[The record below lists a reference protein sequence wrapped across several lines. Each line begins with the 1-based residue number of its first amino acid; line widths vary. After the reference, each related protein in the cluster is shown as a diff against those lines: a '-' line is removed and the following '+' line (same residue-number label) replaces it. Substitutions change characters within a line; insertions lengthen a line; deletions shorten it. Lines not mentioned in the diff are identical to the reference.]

1 MTFSHGSGSGSS
13 GSGSG
18 SGSSGSGDADRDTL
32 RRASLKVALRISAGV
47 AVLVLVLLAA
57 ATVFLMNKLAHPT
70 PPDATA
76 GKAYTYLDSKDLIEG
91 MILAGL
97 AGIVLAGVVGWI
109 SARSAI
115 RPLGDAL
122 ARQRRFVQDASHEL
136 RTPLAILDTRIQLA
150 QRKAEPGSEPAQALA
165 KIRDDTATLTGI
177 VNELL
182 LAATG
187 SPGSAGSDVEP
198 VDVAEV
204 AREVSASLQDLA
216 RQQGVSCIFSGGP
229 GGAGAGGAA
238 ARVRVDPGSLRR
250 AVLALADN
258 ALAHTPSGGS
268 ITIST
273 GVEGSRAVVLVTD
286 TGTGITGVDPD
297 RIFDRFVRA
306 PGRAPG
312 RSPGRSPEAGE
323 PAGRRSFGIGLALVR
338 DIATAAGGTVEVVRT
353 GPDGTT
359 MRLALPLARG

>member
-1 MTFSHGSGSGSS
+1 MISF
-13 GSGSG
+13 
-18 SGSSGSGDADRDTL
+18 SSGSGDADRDTL

-47 AVLVLVLLAA
+47 AVLVLVLLTA

-70 PPDATA
+70 PPGSTA
-76 GKAYTYLDSKDLIEG
+76 GKPYTYLDSKDLIEG

-115 RPLGDAL
+115 RPLGEAL

-187 SPGSAGSDVEP
+187 SPVGSSSDSDVEP
-198 VDVAEV
+198 VDVADV
-204 AREVSASLQDLA
+204 AREVTASLQDLA
-216 RQQGVSCIFSGGP
+216 RQQGVSCTFSGDP
-229 GGAGAGGAA
+229 GGAGGSPGGGAA
-238 ARVRVDPGSLRR
+238 LVRVDPGSLRR

-258 ALAHTPSGGS
+258 ALAHTPAGGS

-273 GVEGSRAVVLVTD
+273 SVEGSRAVVLVAD
-286 TGTGITGVDPD
+286 TGSGITGVDPD

-306 PGRAPG
+306 PGRSTGRAPG
-312 RSPGRSPEAGE
+312 AGE

-338 DIATAAGGTVEVVRT
+338 DIATAAGGTVDVVRT

>member
-1 MTFSHGSGSGSS
+1 MTSSSSGIGSSGIGSGSLDT
-13 GSGSG
+13 GSGSE
-18 SGSSGSGDADRDTL
+18 DADRDTL

-57 ATVFLMNKLAHPT
+57 ATAFLMNKLAHPT
-70 PPDATA
+70 PPGSTA

-165 KIRDDTATLTGI
+165 KIREDTATLTGI

-187 SPGSAGSDVEP
+187 SPGRSPGAPADAVPEP
-198 VDVAEV
+198 VDVAAV
-204 AREVSASLQDLA
+204 ARSAAESLQDLA
-216 RQQGVSCIFSGGP
+216 RQQGVQVDFS
-229 GGAGAGGAA
+229 GAGA
-238 ARVRVDPGSLRR
+238 ARASVDQGSLRR

-258 ALAHTPSGGS
+258 ALAHTPAGGS

-273 GVEGSRAVVLVTD
+273 SVEGSRAVVLVAD
-286 TGTGITGVDPD
+286 TGSGITGVDPD

-306 PGRAPG
+306 PGVNGSR
-312 RSPGRSPEAGE
+312 
-323 PAGRRSFGIGLALVR
+323 GRRSFGIGLALVR
-338 DIATAAGGTVEVVRT
+338 DIATAAGGTVDVLRT
-353 GPDGTT
+353 GPAGTT
-359 MRLALPLARG
+359 MRLALPLARE